1 MEEISP
7 GLETVYIK
15 YTDLTFIDGN
25 KGIMRYRGYD
35 VNELAEK
42 SSFEEASYL
51 LLFGNIPSKE
61 ELKDFKN
68 KISENL
74 ALPPYIHEI
83 IKNAPENADALGIM
97 QTALSA
103 LSETYINY
111 QWKRDNDLKLIPKI
125 LGNTLSIV
133 SNIYRIKNK
142 LPIKDPVFDK
152 NYATT
157 FLKACF
163 DKDVGEER
171 SMAMDSALI
180 LYMDHEIPASTTSAI
195 VTASTLSDMYS
206 SLTSAIAALRGP
218 LHGGAAESA
227 YKQFEEIGYPDNVE
241 TWFNKNILQGKKRLV
256 GFGHR
261 VYRTYDPRLKTFKK
275 YADELAETE
284 NQKKMLEIAKKLEG
298 LGVKNFG
305 SKGIYTNTDF
315 YSGLVFNEIGF
326 PLYMFTT
333 LFGLSRISGILAHIM
348 EYVETQERLIRPR
361 AIYKGPGEKKY
372 MQVD

>member
-7 GLETVYIK
+7 GLENVYIK
-15 YTDLTFIDGN
+15 YTNLTFIDGN

-42 SSFEEASYL
+42 SSFEEVSYL
-51 LLFGNIPSKE
+51 MLFGNIPSLD
-61 ELKDFKN
+61 ELNDFKN

-74 ALPPYIHEI
+74 ALPQYIHDI

-103 LSETYINY
+103 LSETYVNY
-111 QWKRDNDLKLIPKI
+111 QWNEKNDLKLIPKI

-133 SNIYRIKNK
+133 SNIYRIKSK

-163 DKDVGEER
+163 GMVGEER
-171 SMAMDSALI
+171 ARAMDSALI
-180 LYMDHEIPASTTSAI
+180 LYMDHEIPASTTAAI
-195 VTASTLSDMYS
+195 VTASSLSDMYS

-227 YKQFEEIGYPDNVE
+227 YKQFEEIGNPDNVE
-241 TWFNKNILQGKKRLV
+241 SWFNKNILQDKKRLV

-261 VYRTYDPRLKTFKK
+261 VYRTYDPRLKSFKK
-275 YADELAETE
+275 YADKLVETE
-284 NQKKMLEIAKKLEG
+284 NQKKMLEIAKKLEE
-298 LGVKNFG
+298 LGVKAFG

-333 LFGLSRISGILAHIM
+333 LFGLSRISGILSHII

-361 AIYKGPGEKKY
+361 AIYKGPGERKY
-372 MQVD
+372 TQIH